1 MGNSESATS
10 DEEDMANDLAMEE
23 SNEVIKVFQPR
34 KLRDELENGKN
45 FVIGKE
51 TDGLATWSHKFC
63 VMFVPVKVTAYGYI
77 LQIYSNAYLFLIW
90 RSGFDFTCKHHIL
103 ILILRLE
110 GYQISHKSLQCKS

>member
-51 TDGLATWSHKFC
+51 TVGLATWSHKFC
-63 VMFVPVKVTAYGYI
+63 VMFVSVKVTAYGYI
-77 LQIYSNAYLFLIW
+77 LQIYSNTYLFLIW
-90 RSGFDFTCKHHIL
+90 RLGFNFPCKHHIL
-103 ILILRLE
+103 F
-110 GYQISHKSLQCKS
+110 

>member
-51 TDGLATWSHKFC
+51 TNGLAKWNHKFN
-63 VMFVPVKVTAYGYI
+63 VMFVSVKVTAYGYI
-77 LQIYSNAYLFLIW
+77 CNANIFQCLSTCFLF
-90 RSGFDFTCKHHIL
+90 RFNFTCKHYML
-103 ILILRLE
+103 I
-110 GYQISHKSLQCKS
+110 C

>member
-45 FVIGKE
+45 FVRDHASINDVGN
-51 TDGLATWSHKFC
+51 F
-63 VMFVPVKVTAYGYI
+63 
-77 LQIYSNAYLFLIW
+77 
-90 RSGFDFTCKHHIL
+90 SGFLTPLSPMSAVF
-103 ILILRLE
+103 
-110 GYQISHKSLQCKS
+110 

>member
-10 DEEDMANDLAMEE
+10 DEEDTANDLAMEE

-51 TDGLATWSHKFC
+51 TDGLATWNHKFR
-63 VMFVPVKVTAYGYI
+63 VMFVSVKVTAYGYI
-77 LQIYSNAYLFLIW
+77 CNANIFQCLSTCVLVSYLDL
-90 RSGFDFTCKHHIL
+90 
-103 ILILRLE
+103 
-110 GYQISHKSLQCKS
+110 ISHANIICIPNYDFKT

>member
-51 TDGLATWSHKFC
+51 TNGLAKWNHKFN
-63 VMFVPVKVTAYGYI
+63 VMFVSVKVTAYGYI
-77 LQIYSNAYLFLIW
+77 LQIYSNA
-90 RSGFDFTCKHHIL
+90 
-103 ILILRLE
+103 
-110 GYQISHKSLQCKS
+110 

>member
-51 TDGLATWSHKFC
+51 TDGLGQGLSWEFE
-63 VMFVPVKVTAYGYI
+63 TAGI
-77 LQIYSNAYLFLIW
+77 N
-90 RSGFDFTCKHHIL
+90 C
-103 ILILRLE
+103 
-110 GYQISHKSLQCKS
+110 

>member
-51 TDGLATWSHKFC
+51 TVGPSYVEPWSSCDVYFC
-63 VMFVPVKVTAYGYI
+63 ESNRLCVHNI
-77 LQIYSNAYLFLIW
+77 L
-90 RSGFDFTCKHHIL
+90 
-103 ILILRLE
+103 
-110 GYQISHKSLQCKS
+110 

>member
-51 TDGLATWSHKFC
+51 TVGLATWSHKFC
-63 VMFVPVKVTAYGYI
+63 VMFVSVKVTAYGYI
-77 LQIYSNAYLFLIW
+77 LQIYSNTYLFLIW
-90 RSGFDFTCKHHIL
+90 RLGFNFTCKHHIL

>member
-10 DEEDMANDLAMEE
+10 DEEDMANDLATEE

-51 TDGLATWSHKFC
+51 TDGLATWNHKFR
-63 VMFVPVKVTAYGYI
+63 VMFVSVKVTTYNYI
-77 LQIYSNAYLFLIW
+77 LQIYSNAQGQVKKWQNSVHVVVECPLSKYFFLIW
-90 RSGFDFTCKHHIL
+90 I
-103 ILILRLE
+103 
-110 GYQISHKSLQCKS
+110 

>member
-51 TDGLATWSHKFC
+51 TDGSSYVEPYISFDICFC
-63 VMFVPVKVTAYGYI
+63 K
-77 LQIYSNAYLFLIW
+77 SNRLWVHIENIFQCLSTCFLV
-90 RSGFDFTCKHHIL
+90 GFKFTCKHHM
-103 ILILRLE
+103 
-110 GYQISHKSLQCKS
+110 YTT

>member
-51 TDGLATWSHKFC
+51 TVGLATWSHKFC
-63 VMFVPVKVTAYGYI
+63 VMFVSVKVTAYGYI
-77 LQIYSNAYLFLIW
+77 SQIHIFQCLLTCFLF
-90 RSGFDFTCKHHIL
+90 GV
-103 ILILRLE
+103 
-110 GYQISHKSLQCKS
+110 

>member
-45 FVIGKE
+45 FVIVGKE
-51 TDGLATWSHKFC
+51 TVGLATWSHKFR
-63 VMFVPVKVTAYGYI
+63 VTFVSLKVTAYGGTYCKYI
-77 LQIYSNAYLFLIW
+77 PILTCFLF
-90 RSGFDFTCKHHIL
+90 GV
-103 ILILRLE
+103 
-110 GYQISHKSLQCKS
+110 

>member
-10 DEEDMANDLAMEE
+10 DEEDLANDLAMEE

-51 TDGLATWSHKFC
+51 TDGSSY
-63 VMFVPVKVTAYGYI
+63 VEP
-77 LQIYSNAYLFLIW
+77 S
-90 RSGFDFTCKHHIL
+90 
-103 ILILRLE
+103 
-110 GYQISHKSLQCKS
+110 ISCDVCFCKSNRLCVHIANIFHCLSK